1 MSRAEDIAMDR
12 YDGVPLGVECAWP
25 SAALAALQSALPAAP
40 SAAPDEATETQSAP
54 QPKR

>member
-1 MSRAEDIAMDR
+1 MCGADDVAMDT

-25 SAALAALQSALPAAP
+25 SAALAELRSALPAVP
-40 SAAPDEATETQSAP
+40 SAAPDEPTETQSAP